1 MYNKEYNILEKKFI
15 SKQDRFKLS
24 KSNISELKNDFRN
37 SKILITGAAGSIGN
51 VFVKR
56 LNQFNFKELY
66 LMDKDENQL
75 TELNRELLLFNEK
88 FFHKIKFI
96 CVDIN
101 LININRFIM
110 QKKITHY
117 LNFAAIKHVRSEEN
131 IETIKYMFLTN
142 SENFLFVSKLPKK
155 KKLKKVF
162 SISTDKSVN
171 PSSILGVSKKIME
184 QRLCEFKKNN
194 KNIFVSTARFANVSF
209 SNGSILK
216 SIVDRINQK
225 KIFGIPDDTYR
236 FFITHE
242 ESSSLCLKSLLSV
255 NNNSI
260 LIPDKKTLKRMMTI
274 KELCSKILEYKGFEP
289 QYVLKRKKT
298 KNKKK
303 YIVILNKSKTHGQ
316 KGFEELYEK
325 SEKLSLVK
333 DDFSIRSLKLLKFI
347 NTNTLLNKIGNCKNK
362 KDIINIIS
370 KQFIN
375 FSPNKK
381 VLALSK
387 II

>member
-1 MYNKEYNILEKKFI
+1 
-15 SKQDRFKLS
+15 
-24 KSNISELKNDFRN
+24 
-37 SKILITGAAGSIGN
+37 
-51 VFVKR
+51 
-56 LNQFNFKELY
+56 
-66 LMDKDENQL
+66 
-75 TELNRELLLFNEK
+75 
-88 FFHKIKFI
+88 
-96 CVDIN
+96 
-101 LININRFIM
+101 
-110 QKKITHY
+110 
-117 LNFAAIKHVRSEEN
+117 
-131 IETIKYMFLTN
+131 
-142 SENFLFVSKLPKK
+142 
-155 KKLKKVF
+155 
-162 SISTDKSVN
+162 
-171 PSSILGVSKKIME
+171 
-184 QRLCEFKKNN
+184 
-194 KNIFVSTARFANVSF
+194 
-209 SNGSILK
+209 
-216 SIVDRINQK
+216 
-225 KIFGIPDDTYR
+225 
-236 FFITHE
+236 
-242 ESSSLCLKSLLSV
+242 
-255 NNNSI
+255 
-260 LIPDKKTLKRMMTI
+260 MTI